1 MPCHFSQW
9 TSRIGFLKYVI
20 NKDNKL
26 EKIIRKKVILKDK
39 LAYESLLSINIS
51 IVVNLISSYLGN
63 MFYYV
68 YNQNKE

>member
-26 EKIIRKKVILKDK
+26 EKIIRKKGILKDK
-39 LAYESLLSINIS
+39 LAYELLSIKIS

-68 YNQNKE
+68 NNQNKE

>member
-9 TSRIGFLKYVI
+9 TSEVGFLKYVI

-39 LAYESLLSINIS
+39 LAYELSINIS
-51 IVVNLISSYLGN
+51 IVVNLISSYPGN

-68 YNQNKE
+68 NNQNKE

>member
-39 LAYESLLSINIS
+39 LAYELSINIS

-68 YNQNKE
+68 NNQNKE